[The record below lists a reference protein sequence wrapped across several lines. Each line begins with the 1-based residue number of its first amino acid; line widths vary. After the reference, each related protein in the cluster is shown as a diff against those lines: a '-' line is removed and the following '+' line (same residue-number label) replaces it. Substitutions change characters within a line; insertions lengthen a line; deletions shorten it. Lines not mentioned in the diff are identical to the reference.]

1 MQKSEL
7 FGVTIAENIAW
18 GGKGDIKQAAKIAQ
32 ADEFISS
39 MTEGYNTVVSER
51 GMNLSGGQK
60 QRVSIAR
67 AILKSAEILIFD
79 DATSALDLKTEA
91 QLYDALQKY
100 CPKSTKIIVAQ
111 RIASVQ
117 KADRIVV
124 MAHGNIVAV
133 GTHKELFEN
142 CQIYKDICH
151 SQIGKEC

>member
-1 MQKSEL
+1 MRKKNCCCIAKSEL
-7 FGVTIAENIAW
+7 FGVTIAENITW
-18 GGKGDIKQAAKIAQ
+18 GGNGDIKQAAKIAQ

-91 QLYDALQKY
+91 QLYDALQNTVLK
-100 CPKSTKIIVAQ
+100 
-111 RIASVQ
+111 VQ
-117 KADRIVV
+117 KSLLHNVLLLYKKQI
-124 MAHGNIVAV
+124 
-133 GTHKELFEN
+133 ELLLWHMEILL
-142 CQIYKDICH
+142 Q
-151 SQIGKEC
+151 